1 MANFSDI
8 AIRIAADFV
17 GIGAFKKADTAV
29 DKLYKSTKRLGAA
42 FGVTFSGAAIARFGA
57 ESVRAFANEERQIA
71 SLTATVKSLGLAFKA
86 GDANAYIEDLERLTG
101 ITREELQPAFQKLI
115 TQTGS
120 ITKAQKILNTAIKV
134 SFSGLMSTEEAA
146 QALTQAYVGNVK
158 GLKQFNLGLTNAEL
172 AAMSFDGVLEKVS
185 KTYDSQFDAA
195 LDTTQVK
202 LDKFNIAIGNAKE
215 NVGSGLVDAFAD
227 FAGSGDVDKA
237 NSAIERFSL
246 GLADVIRNG
255 NILAGLEF
263 FANPAALFGRI
274 LLNRPNQTTTGPDL
288 GNPAEWRRNSEKI
301 IAAEKK
307 ARDAALKRERERLA
321 LLKKQTDQKKLQI
334 AIDKAQSLLGKAENV
349 FDLERIS
356 VAAAQQN
363 ATLTENERKRLE
375 IKQAIFN
382 LEDAIASK
390 DTAKITSATNLLNGL
405 LSQFNVMQKQD
416 ALLGQIKTA
425 FDALGINKDLINLD
439 NLDLALA
446 KLKEMNLLLNG
457 TKTPS
462 ASNNI
467 YSPTLSADIYK
478 KTAGLTFADV
488 GAKPFSTP
496 MSISGAGSNIPS
508 TFESVG
514 AVPFTQP
521 MSIASQTPVIVQITD
536 NAQKLVDLV
545 TFATQNNSANGTPV
559 ALYRNATNL
568 AW

>member
-416 ALLGQIKTA
+416 ALLGQIKAT
-425 FDALGINKDLINLD
+425 FDALGINKDLININNLQTA
-439 NLDLALA
+439 LDLL
-446 KLKEMNLLLNG
+446 
-457 TKTPS
+457 TKMAAIKIVPSGGGSVVTTPS
-462 ASNNI
+462 GGGGGI
-467 YSPTLSADIYK
+467 
-478 KTAGLTFADV
+478 TAG
-488 GAKPFSTP
+488 STWNP
-496 MSISGAGSNIPS
+496 GSFRWRDEGNTGNVPGLSTGITATSGWDPS
-508 TFESVG
+508 FFRRG
-514 AVPFTQP
+514 
-521 MSIASQTPVIVQITD
+521 D
-536 NAQKLVDLV
+536 NAGMGSVNITVEGSIVSEGELIDKVTDAIYNYQKSGQSKFY
-545 TFATQNNSANGTPV
+545 TYAI
-559 ALYRNATNL
+559 
-568 AW
+568 